1 VSKTNEIFLK
11 KRIWR
16 GIAALNMVIHI
27 MTIYRYSGMLNGY
40 IWIAYMVLSFTL
52 EAMITH

>member
-1 VSKTNEIFLK
+1 MSKTNEIFLK